1 MGPKDWK
8 KFETNKKN
16 RSQRSVFSKQSEEV
30 EKIRRAYISKHNS
43 KHENQVIISMITDS
57 EK

>member
-8 KFETNKKN
+8 TFETNKKN
-16 RSQRSVFSKQSEEV
+16 RSQRSSFSKQSEGV

-43 KHENQVIISMITDS
+43 KHENQVIISMITGS